1 MLPRSSNV
9 TFVTSNRTRTTFI
22 AVVVAATAAT
32 TAAVL
37 PAEAESP
44 TPPPPV
50 ASTPLPLGPAGLAEL
65 RTTEVLQPGVTLT
78 TIIRGAANG
87 TESWTVEMIVPSGGS
102 DPDPDAPP
110 SALRDRASAEEL
122 AAALTAAGFAARVEE
137 VVTPALHDVAGGTI
151 GFRVRVGSFATLA
164 DANVELA
171 RLRAAGYSGSSFFT
185 GWDGD
190 DPSDTGPWVVQALT
204 IDPKLFRG
212 ELDASFGPDLEQRE
226 ATSALARVAGATAAV
241 NAGYF
246 VFNPAAGAPGDPA
259 GVGVYDGKLL
269 SETIDGRPAL
279 QVRDDARHTA
289 VVRLHWQG
297 ELVTEVGAALPLDG
311 INRVPGLIRNCGGT
325 GDQPTD
331 LPLHDF
337 TCTDADELVAFTPEF
352 GVATPSGDGVEAVL
366 DARGHVI
373 EVRLQRGG
381 GLPAGGSSVQAT
393 GALVDDLLAVATV
406 GSELRVET
414 ALVDSAGEEVA
425 TSFRE
430 AIVNGGPELVRDGQ
444 LHVTAAA
451 DGFVH
456 PANPSFFYGFVHKR
470 NPRTFAGVDVHGRA
484 VLITSDG
491 RDTDTF
497 GLSIAETAAVA
508 QALGLEDA
516 LNLDGGGSTTM
527 VVDGQVVNDPSDAT
541 GERPVGDVLLI
552 LPDPMHGQD

>member
-1 MLPRSSNV
+1 M
-9 TFVTSNRTRTTFI
+9 
-22 AVVVAATAAT
+22 
-32 TAAVL
+32 TAAVGVL
-37 PAEAESP
+37 PAQAKPP
-44 TPPPPV
+44 TPPPV
-50 ASTPLPLGPAGLAEL
+50 AATPLPLGPAGLTEQ
-65 RTTEVLQPGVTLT
+65 RTTEVLQPGVILT
-78 TIIRGAANG
+78 TIVRGAANG

-110 SALRDRASAEEL
+110 SALRDRLSAEEL

-137 VVTPALHDVAGGTI
+137 VVTPALHDVPGGTI
-151 GFRVRVGSFATLA
+151 GFRVRVGSFASQA
-164 DANVELA
+164 EANAELA
-171 RLRAAGYSGSSFFT
+171 RLQAAGYSGSSFFT

-190 DPSDTGPWVVQALT
+190 DPSDTGPWVVRVLT
-204 IDPKLFRG
+204 VDSKLFRG
-212 ELDASFGPDLEQRE
+212 QLDASFGPDLERRE
-226 ATSALARVAGATAAV
+226 TTSALAQAVNATAAI

-259 GVGVYDGKLL
+259 GVGVYNGRLL
-269 SETIDGRPAL
+269 SEAINGRPAL
-279 QVRDDARHTA
+279 LMRADARQTA
-289 VVRLHWQG
+289 VARLSWQG
-297 ELVTEVGAALPLDG
+297 ELVTADGAALPLDG

-325 GDQPTD
+325 GDQPTNV
-331 LPLHDF
+331 PRHDF
-337 TCTDADELVAFTPEF
+337 TCTDTDELVAFTSEF
-352 GVATPSGDGVEAVL
+352 GATTPSGEGVEAVL
-366 DARGHVI
+366 DRHGRVI
-373 EVRLQRGG
+373 DVRMQRGG
-381 GLPAGGSSVQAT
+381 ALPAGGRSVQAT

-406 GSELRVET
+406 ESKLRIESALLDET
-414 ALVDSAGEEVA
+414 GKKVN

-430 AIVNGGPELVRDGQ
+430 SIVNGGPELVRDGQ

-470 NPRTFAGVDVHGRA
+470 NPRTFAGVDAHGRI

-527 VVDGQVVNDPSDAT
+527 VVDGQVVNDPSDAA
-541 GERPVGDVLLI
+541 GERPVGDALLI
-552 LPDPMHGQD
+552 LPRRLNGQL

>member
-1 MLPRSSNV
+1 MRPTL
-9 TFVTSNRTRTTFI
+9 T
-22 AVVVAATAAT
+22 ALLVAAMAAT

-37 PAEAESP
+37 PVEAAPPSP
-44 TPPPPV
+44 PAV
-50 ASTPLPLGPAGLAEL
+50 ASTPLPLGPAGLAEE

-78 TIIRGAANG
+78 TIVRGAADG
-87 TESWTVEMIVPSGGS
+87 SESWTVEMIVPSVS

-110 SALRDRASAEEL
+110 SALRDRESAEAL
-122 AAALTAAGFAARVEE
+122 AAELTAAGFAARVEE

-164 DANVELA
+164 EANAEREL
-171 RLRAAGYSGSSFFT
+171 LLAAGFTGSSLFT

-204 IDPKLFRG
+204 VDPMLFRG
-212 ELDASFGPDLEQRE
+212 ELDASFGPDLERRE
-226 ATSALARVAGATAAV
+226 TTSSLAQAAGATAAV

-269 SETIDGRPAL
+269 SETIDSRPAL

-289 VVRLHWQG
+289 VVRPRWQG
-297 ELVTEVGAALPLDG
+297 DLVAEDGTALPLDG
-311 INRVPGLIRNCGGT
+311 IDRVPGLIRNCGGT

-331 LPLHDF
+331 LPRHDF

-366 DARGHVI
+366 DPRGDVI
-373 EVRLQRGG
+373 EVRMQRGG
-381 GLPAGGSSVQAT
+381 AVPAGGSSVQAT

-406 GSELRVET
+406 GSKLRVES
-414 ALVDSAGEEVA
+414 ALVDSAGERMA

-470 NPRTFAGVDVHGRA
+470 NPRTFAGVDPHGRA
-484 VLITSDG
+484 VFVTSDG

-508 QALGLEDA
+508 QALGLKDA

-541 GERPVGDVLLI
+541 GERPVGDALLI
-552 LPDPMHGQD
+552 LPDRMLGQN

>member
-1 MLPRSSNV
+1 VLVTLPRMRPTLTALLV
-9 TFVTSNRTRTTFI
+9 T
-22 AVVVAATAAT
+22 AMAAT
-32 TAAVL
+32 TVAVL
-37 PAEAESP
+37 PVEAG
-44 TPPPPV
+44 PPPPPAV
-50 ASTPLPLGPAGLAEL
+50 ASTPLPLGAAGLAEQ
-65 RTTEVLQPGVTLT
+65 RTTEVLQPGVSLT
-78 TIIRGAANG
+78 TIVRGAPDG
-87 TESWTVEMIVPSGGS
+87 SESWTVEMIVPSVS

-110 SALRDRASAEEL
+110 SALRDRESAEAL

-164 DANVELA
+164 EANAERAL
-171 RLRAAGYSGSSFFT
+171 LLAAGYTGSSLFT

-204 IDPKLFRG
+204 VDPQLFRG
-212 ELDASFGPDLEQRE
+212 ELGASFGPDLERRE
-226 ATSALARVAGATAAV
+226 TTSSLAQAAGATAAV

-259 GVGVYDGKLL
+259 GVGVYDGALL

-289 VVRLHWQG
+289 VVRPRWQG
-297 ELVTEVGAALPLDG
+297 ELVTEDGTVLPLDG

-331 LPLHDF
+331 LPRHDF
-337 TCTDADELVAFTPEF
+337 TCTDADELVAFSPEF
-352 GVATPSGDGVEAVL
+352 GMATPPGEGVEAVL
-366 DARGHVI
+366 DARDRVT
-373 EVRLQRGG
+373 EVRSQRGG
-381 GLPAGGSSVQAT
+381 VLPEGGSSVQAT

-406 GSELRVET
+406 GAKLRVET
-414 ALVDSAGEEVA
+414 ALLDEAGNSVD

-430 AIVNGGPELVRDGQ
+430 SIVNGGPELVRDGL

-456 PANPSFFYGFVHKR
+456 PGSPSFFYGFVHKR
-470 NPRTFAGVDVHGRA
+470 NPRTFAGVDAYGRA

-508 QALGLEDA
+508 QALGLEEA
-516 LNLDGGGSTTM
+516 LNLDGGGSTTT
-527 VVDGQVVNDPSDAT
+527 VVNGQVVNDPSDAT
-541 GERPVGDVLLI
+541 GERPVGDVLLV
-552 LPDPMHGQD
+552 LPDRALGRH

>member
-1 MLPRSSNV
+1 VP
-9 TFVTSNRTRTTFI
+9 
-22 AVVVAATAAT
+22 
-32 TAAVL
+32 
-37 PAEAESP
+37 P
-44 TPPPPV
+44 TPPPV
-50 ASTPLPLGPAGLAEL
+50 ASTPLPLGPAGLAEQ

-78 TIIRGAANG
+78 TIVRGAADG
-87 TESWTVEMIVPSGGS
+87 SESWTVEMIVPSGPS

-110 SALRDRASAEEL
+110 SALRDRVSAEEL

-137 VVTPALHDVAGGTI
+137 VVTPALHDVPGGTI

-164 DANVELA
+164 EANAEREL
-171 RLRAAGYSGSSFFT
+171 LLAAGYSGSSFFT

-204 IDPKLFRG
+204 VDPKQFDG
-212 ELDASFGPDLEQRE
+212 ELEASFGPDLERRE
-226 ATSALARVAGATAAV
+226 TTSALAQAVGATAAV

-246 VFNPAAGAPGDPA
+246 VFSPLAGAPGDPA
-259 GVGVYDGKLL
+259 GVGVYNGTLL

-289 VVRLHWQG
+289 VVRPRWQG
-297 ELVTEVGAALPLDG
+297 ELVAQDGTALRLDG
-311 INRVPGLIRNCGGT
+311 IDRVPGLIRNCGGT

-337 TCTDADELVAFTPEF
+337 TCTDSDELVAFTPEF
-352 GVATPSGDGVEAVL
+352 GVVTPSGDGAEAVL
-366 DARGHVI
+366 DRRGHVI
-373 EVRLQRGG
+373 DVRLQRGG
-381 GLPAGGSSVQAT
+381 ELPAGGSSVQAT
-393 GALVDDLLAVATV
+393 GVLVDDLLAIATV
-406 GSELRVET
+406 GSELRVES
-414 ALVDSAGEEVA
+414 ALVNEAGEEVD

-430 AIVNGGPELVRDGQ
+430 SIVNGGPELVRDGQ
-444 LHVTAAA
+444 LYVTAAA

-470 NPRTFAGVDVHGRA
+470 NPRTFAGVDPHGRA
-484 VLITSDG
+484 VLVTSDG

-552 LPDPMHGQD
+552 LPDRMHAQD

>member
-1 MLPRSSNV
+1 MRPTL
-9 TFVTSNRTRTTFI
+9 T
-22 AVVVAATAAT
+22 ALLAAAMAAT

-37 PAEAESP
+37 PVEAAPP
-44 TPPPPV
+44 TPPPV
-50 ASTPLPLGPAGLAEL
+50 ASTPLPLGAAGLAEQ

-78 TIIRGAANG
+78 TIVRGAADG
-87 TESWTVEMIVPSGGS
+87 SESWTVEMIVPSVS

-110 SALRDRASAEEL
+110 SALRDRESAEAL

-137 VVTPALHDVAGGTI
+137 VVTPALQDVAGGTI

-164 DANVELA
+164 EANAERGL
-171 RLRAAGYSGSSFFT
+171 LLAAGFTGSSLFT

-204 IDPKLFRG
+204 VDPRLFGG
-212 ELDASFGPDLEQRE
+212 ELDASFGPDLERRE
-226 ATSALARVAGATAAV
+226 TTSSLAQAAGATAAV

-279 QVRDDARHTA
+279 LVRDDARHTA
-289 VVRLHWQG
+289 VVRPRWQG
-297 ELVTEVGAALPLDG
+297 ELVAQDGTALPLDG
-311 INRVPGLIRNCGGT
+311 INRVPGLIRNCGGM

-331 LPLHDF
+331 LPRHDF

-366 DARGHVI
+366 DPRGHVTQ
-373 EVRLQRGG
+373 VRMSRGLGLQ
-381 GLPAGGSSVQAT
+381 AGESSVQAT

-406 GSELRVET
+406 GSELRVES
-414 ALVDSAGEEVA
+414 ALVDTAGEEVA

-430 AIVNGGPELVRDGQ
+430 AIVNGGPELVRDGH
-444 LHVTAAA
+444 LYVTAAA

-470 NPRTFAGVDVHGRA
+470 NPRTFAGVDAYGRA
-484 VLITSDG
+484 VLVTSDG

>member
-1 MLPRSSNV
+1 M
-9 TFVTSNRTRTTFI
+9 TSPRTRPAL
-22 AVVVAATAAT
+22 AVLVVAATAAT
-32 TAAVL
+32 TTALL
-37 PAEAESP
+37 PARAV
-44 TPPPPV
+44 PPIPPAV
-50 ASTPLPLGPAGLAEL
+50 ASTPLPLGPAGLAEQ

-78 TIIRGAANG
+78 TIVRGATSG
-87 TESWTVEMIVPSGGS
+87 EESWTVEMIVPSGAS

-110 SALRDRASAEEL
+110 SALRDRVSAEEL

-137 VVTPALHDVAGGTI
+137 VVTPALHDVPGGTI

-164 DANVELA
+164 DANAELA
-171 RLRAAGYSGSSFFT
+171 RLQAAGYSGSSFFT

-190 DPSDTGPWVVQALT
+190 DPTDTGPWVVQALT
-204 IDPKLFRG
+204 VDPTLFDG
-212 ELDASFGPDLEQRE
+212 ELDASFGPDLERRE
-226 ATSALARVAGATAAV
+226 ATSALAQAVGATAAV

-246 VFNPAAGAPGDPA
+246 VFSPLAGAPGDPA
-259 GVGVYDGKLL
+259 GVGVYNGKLL

-279 QVRDDARHTA
+279 HVRDDARHTA
-289 VVRLHWQG
+289 VLRLRWQG
-297 ELVTEVGAALPLDG
+297 EMVAQDGTALRLDG
-311 INRVPGLIRNCGGT
+311 IDRVPGLIRNCGGT

-331 LPLHDF
+331 LPRHDF
-337 TCTDADELVAFTPEF
+337 TCTDSDELVAFTPEF
-352 GVATPSGDGVEAVL
+352 GVATPSGDGAEAVL
-366 DARGHVI
+366 DPRGRVI
-373 EVRLQRGG
+373 EVRLPRGG
-381 GLPAGGSSVQAT
+381 EVPAGGNAVQAT

-406 GSELRVET
+406 GSKLRVES
-414 ALVDSAGEEVA
+414 ALVDEAGEEVD

-430 AIVNGGPELVRDGQ
+430 SIVNGGPELVRDGQ

-470 NPRTFAGVDVHGRA
+470 NPRTFAGVDPHGRA
-484 VLITSDG
+484 VLVTSDG

-508 QALGLEDA
+508 QALGLDDA

-552 LPDPMHGQD
+552 LPDRARGRH